1 MKFNTIIIGGGL
13 SGLTCGIKLAKAGQ
27 KVAVVANGQSSLH
40 FASGSFD
47 LMGYTPDGNIVNNP
61 LEAIA
66 TLGENHPYAKVGAA
80 NVEALAAEA
89 QELLAQA
96 GINTCGKAGANH
108 NRLTPLGAVKPTWL
122 SQEDYLTIDGDKL
135 QWNKVALM
143 NIIGYLDFPT
153 KFIAEGLRKLGADV
167 EIKPITLPELNQA
180 RKSPTEMRA
189 TNIAKVLSNAEIVK
203 RLAAEINAKAG
214 DAEVVLLPAVLGI
227 KNGELAQLLKQQ
239 VSKPVHFVATI
250 PPSVP
255 GTRAQA
261 LLRKQFEAAGGTFL
275 TGDKVVAGEISGD
288 TVKCVCTEKLEGTK
302 LEADNFV
309 VASGSFMGRGLVS
322 DYEKV
327 FEPIF
332 GLDVDYIAD
341 RAQWTVDDALEAQP
355 YMEFGVKT
363 NANLQVSKDGTTLA
377 NTYAVGAILSGNN
390 RVKLA
395 NGEGVD
401 MLTALAVAKNILKK

>member
-13 SGLTCGIKLAKAGQ
+13 SGLTCGIELAKAGQ
-27 KVAVVANGQSSLH
+27 KVALVSAGQSSLH

-47 LMGYTPDGNIVNNP
+47 LMGYTPDGNAVANP

-66 TLGENHPYAKVGAA
+66 QLGEGHPYAKVAG
-80 NVEALAAEA
+80 VEALAAKA
-89 QELLAQA
+89 QELLAEA
-96 GINTCGKAGANH
+96 GVKTNGKAGANH

-135 QWNKVALM
+135 AWNKVALM

-153 KFIAEGLRKLGADV
+153 KFIADGLRKLGADV
-167 EIKPITLPELNQA
+167 EIKPITLPELNAA

-189 TNIAKVLSNAEIVK
+189 TNIAKVLGNEEIVK
-203 RLAAEINAKAG
+203 RLAGEINAKACN
-214 DAEVVLLPAVLGI
+214 AEVVLLPAVLGI
-227 KNGELAQLLKQQ
+227 KNSALAQLLKEQ

-255 GTRAQA
+255 GTRLQA
-261 LLRKQFEAAGGTFL
+261 LLRKRFEALGGTFFP
-275 TGDKVVAGEISGD
+275 GDKVVAGEISGD
-288 TVKCVCTEKLEGTK
+288 TLKSVETEKLVGTK
-302 LEADNFV
+302 LVADNFV
-309 VASGSFMGRGLVS
+309 LAAGSFMSRGLAS
-322 DYEKV
+322 DYVKV
-327 FEPIF
+327 YEPIM
-332 GLDVDYIAD
+332 GLDIDYIAD
-341 RAQWTVDDALEAQP
+341 RAAWTKDDTFEAQP

-363 NANLQVSKDGTTLA
+363 NAQFQVSKDGATLT

-390 RVKLA
+390 RIKLA

-401 MLTALAVAKNILKK
+401 MLTALTVANNILKK

>member
-13 SGLTCGIKLAKAGQ
+13 SGLTCGIELAKAGQ
-27 KVAVVANGQSSLH
+27 KVALVSTGQSTLH

-47 LMGYTPDGNIVNNP
+47 LMGYTPDGKAVANP

-66 TLGENHPYAKVGAA
+66 QLGEGHPYAKVDG
-80 NVEALAAEA
+80 VEALATKAQGLLAEA
-89 QELLAQA
+89 
-96 GINTCGKAGANH
+96 GVKTNGKADANH
-108 NRLTPLGAVKPTWL
+108 CRLTPLGAVKPAWL

-135 QWNKVALM
+135 AWNKVALM

-167 EIKPITLPELNQA
+167 EIKPITLPELNAA

-189 TNIAKVLSNAEIVK
+189 TNIAKVLGNEEIVK
-203 RLAAEINAKAG
+203 RLAGEINAKAG
-214 DAEVVLLPAVLGI
+214 NAEVVLLPAVLGI
-227 KNGELAQLLKQQ
+227 KNSALAQLLKEQ

-255 GTRAQA
+255 GTRLQT
-261 LLRKQFEAAGGTFL
+261 LLRKRFEALGGTFIP
-275 TGDKVVAGEISGD
+275 GDKVVAGEISGN
-288 TVKCVCTEKLEGTK
+288 TLKSVETEKLVGTK
-302 LEADNFV
+302 LVADNFV
-309 VASGSFMGRGLVS
+309 LAAGSFMSRGLVS
-322 DYEKV
+322 DYVKV
-327 FEPIF
+327 YEPIM

-341 RAQWTVDDALEAQP
+341 RAAWTKDDALEAQP

-363 NANLQVSKDGTTLA
+363 NAQFQVSKDGTTLTNA
-377 NTYAVGAILSGNN
+377 YAVGAILSGNN

-401 MLTALAVAKNILKK
+401 MLTALTVANNILKK